1 VKASAHFYISYRHAK
16 KQTKD
21 QTQMEQTGNSMSSK
35 STEEEVFVTCVKKWI
50 IRHARQETLE
60 AYQVTNVPTMARVAK
75 WLVVSVKEGS
85 DVSAESLFD
94 H

>member
-1 VKASAHFYISYRHAK
+1 
-16 KQTKD
+16 
-21 QTQMEQTGNSMSSK
+21 
-35 STEEEVFVTCVKKWI
+35 VFVTCVKKWI
-50 IRHARQETLE
+50 IRHDRQETLE